1 MRFSKLLM
9 TWNIIRGQEQAY
21 VAFHAKEF
29 VPGLMAFGLHPV
41 DSWFTMY
48 GEGPQVIVGWVAE
61 DAEVIKQALAS
72 DGWATL
78 RDKLEEHVTDFTSR
92 IVPWDRTFQM

>member
-1 MRFSKLLM
+1 M
-9 TWNIIRGQEQAY
+9 IG
-21 VAFHAKEF
+21 
-29 VPGLMAFGLHPV
+29 GG
-41 DSWFTMY
+41 
-48 GEGPQVIVGWVAE
+48 GAE

-92 IVPWDRTFQM
+92 IVPWESSFQM